1 MPDGDRTDWGFERTF
16 GGCHPHEA
24 EEAKGVRADLKRLE
38 KLNTQRREML
48 SLIPLLTSGWI
59 KVIDDEIA
67 KTIRITQES
76 RICAHPW
83 NSAAASRSRAV
94 RLSWAPGWP
103 GRY

>member
-1 MPDGDRTDWGFERTF
+1 MPGGDRTDWGFERTF

-24 EEAKGVRADLKRLE
+24 EEAKGVRADSKRLE

-67 KTIRITQES
+67 KTIQNYPGIEDLRSPVELSRGIAES
-76 RICAHPW
+76 
-83 NSAAASRSRAV
+83 
-94 RLSWAPGWP
+94 
-103 GRY
+103 GR